1 MLEIK
6 QRRVKTIIFLE
17 ISGTL
22 DIDSANF
29 IERIGAVLQNGYR
42 DIICDMKGVNL
53 VDYSGLSALALA
65 YKDVAN
71 HKGRMAF
78 INVPQHVAR
87 TFNLVCLDRIFEIYP
102 DEEAALKNL
111 RHRGSSRIFRKGNCD
126 AGSNA

>member
-42 DIICDMKGVNL
+42 DIICDMKGVKSL
-53 VDYSGLSALALA
+53 WIIPGYRPLALA
-65 YKDVAN
+65 YKDVA
-71 HKGRMAF
+71 K
-78 INVPQHVAR
+78 
-87 TFNLVCLDRIFEIYP
+87 
-102 DEEAALKNL
+102 
-111 RHRGSSRIFRKGNCD
+111 S
-126 AGSNA
+126 